1 MSKIVRF
8 NKTKETNGW
17 LSNMSAHP
25 VKNDNK
31 WWLTTEALFQALRFP
46 EDSKIREIIRAEKSP
61 MTAKMMA
68 KKFKDLMVVKPCGT
82 QDIEHMKLMLR
93 LKLIFN
99 KELKAELLATEESL
113 IIEDCSSRKA
123 SPWGAKFIDG
133 VWVGENLLGKLWM
146 EYRAELTQVTC

>member
-1 MSKIVRF
+1 
-8 NKTKETNGW
+8 
-17 LSNMSAHP
+17 MSAHP
-25 VKNDNK
+25 VKYDNK

-46 EDSKIREIIRAEKSP
+46 EDSKVREIIRAEKSP

-68 KKFKDLMVVKPCGT
+68 KKFKELMVVKPCGSR
-82 QDIEHMKLMLR
+82 DIEHMKLMLR
-93 LKLIFN
+93 LKLTFN

-123 SPWGAKFIDG
+123 SPWGAKLIDG

-146 EYRAELTQVTC
+146 EYRAELMLVAC

>member
-1 MSKIVRF
+1 
-8 NKTKETNGW
+8 
-17 LSNMSAHP
+17 MSAHP

-68 KKFKDLMVVKPCGT
+68 KKFKDLMVVKPCGP

-93 LKLIFN
+93 LKLLFN

-123 SPWGAKFIDG
+123 SPWGAKLIDG

>member
-1 MSKIVRF
+1 
-8 NKTKETNGW
+8 
-17 LSNMSAHP
+17 MSAHP
-25 VKNDNK
+25 VKYDNK

-46 EDSKIREIIRAEKSP
+46 EDSKVREIIRAEKSP

-68 KKFKDLMVVKPCGT
+68 KKFKDLMVVKPCGPR
-82 QDIEHMKLMLR
+82 DIEHMKLMLR
-93 LKLIFN
+93 LKLTFN

-123 SPWGAKFIDG
+123 SPWGAKLIDG

-146 EYRAELTQVTC
+146 EYRAELMLVAC